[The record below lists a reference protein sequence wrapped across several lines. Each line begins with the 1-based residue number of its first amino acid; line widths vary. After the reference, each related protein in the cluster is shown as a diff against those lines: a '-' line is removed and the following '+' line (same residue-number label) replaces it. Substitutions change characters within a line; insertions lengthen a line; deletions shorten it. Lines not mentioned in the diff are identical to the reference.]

1 MLGSGK
7 SLEESLQEM
16 HMVAEGVRAT
26 RMFLNRSERMG
37 FPTPF
42 LFTLGMLLDGEI
54 AVEDAVKRMAGAY
67 EVE

>member
-7 SLEESLQEM
+7 GLEESLEEM

-26 RMFLNRSERMG
+26 RMFLNRSARIG
-37 FPTPF
+37 FQTPF
-42 LFTLGMLLDGEI
+42 LKTLGLLLDGDI
-54 AVEDAVKRMAGAY
+54 TVEDAVRKMAGAY

>member
-26 RMFLNRSERMG
+26 RMFLNRSRRLG
-37 FPTPF
+37 YTTPF
-42 LFTLGMLLDGEI
+42 LFTLGMLLDGDIE
-54 AVEDAVKRMAGAY
+54 VEDAVRKMAGAY

>member
-1 MLGSGK
+1 
-7 SLEESLQEM
+7 
-16 HMVAEGVRAT
+16 MVAEGVRAT
-26 RMFLNRSERMG
+26 RKFLNRSERMG

-42 LFTLGMLLDGEI
+42 LFTLGMLLDGDI